1 MNPQNR
7 FPIRPAVL
15 VLVVASVLTL
25 AALSFFATRSQ
36 AADAT
41 KPGEASKSSAAK
53 AALTVSLIQPK
64 SSMLTIKLAAN
75 GSVAAWQEAS
85 VGAEANGLRVAELHA
100 NVGDL
105 VKRGQVLATFAAESV
120 QADVAIAR
128 ATAAEAQANAAEA
141 AANADRA
148 RAVQGSGAISAQQ
161 VNQYLTQEQTA
172 KARVASAQAQL
183 DSQLLRLK
191 NTQLVAPDSGIIS
204 ARMATVGSV
213 VGAGTEMFKLIR
225 QGRLEWR
232 AEVTSSELARI
243 SPGTRV
249 VVTAPSGAQTTG
261 KVRTLAPTVDI
272 ATRNG
277 LVYVDIDKAVGSV
290 VGQQFSAGPPQAKL
304 TPSGGSEPN
313 AVGSV
318 GGQQFSAGPPQ
329 AKLIP
334 SGGSEPNAVGSVGV
348 NFKPGMYAR
357 GEFELGRSGALT
369 VPQTAVVVRDGFSY
383 VIRVGADKRVSQ
395 VKVQTGRV
403 VGDQV
408 EIQSG
413 VVAQDQ
419 LVASGG
425 SFLSEGD
432 LVKVVDALA
441 APSVKADS
449 KPNRPEAPVKPA
461 QAAI

>member
-1 MNPQNR
+1 MNLQNR
-7 FPIRPAVL
+7 FQIKPVTLGL
-15 VLVVASVLTL
+15 VAASVLTL
-25 AALSFFATRSQ
+25 AALGLFATRSQ
-36 AADAT
+36 AADAA
-41 KPGEASKSSAAK
+41 KPATEAK
-53 AALTVSLIQPK
+53 AALTVSLTQPK

-85 VGAEANGLRVAELHA
+85 VGTEANGLRVTELHA
-100 NVGDL
+100 SVGDS

-128 ATAAEAQANAAEA
+128 AAVAEAQANAAEA

-172 KARVASAQAQL
+172 KARTESAKAQL

-191 NTQLVAPDSGIIS
+191 HTRLVAPDNGVIS

-232 AEVTSSELARI
+232 GEVTSSEIARI
-243 SPGTRV
+243 SPGTAV
-249 VVTAPSGAQTTG
+249 LVTVPGGAQMKG
-261 KVRTLAPTVDI
+261 KVRTLAPTVDM

-277 LVYVDIDKAVGSV
+277 LVYVDLGSAAAGGKVAV
-290 VGQQFSAGPPQAKL
+290 
-304 TPSGGSEPN
+304 N
-313 AVGSV
+313 A
-318 GGQQFSAGPPQ
+318 
-329 AKLIP
+329 
-334 SGGSEPNAVGSVGV
+334 
-348 NFKPGMYAR
+348 FKPGMYAR
-357 GEFELGRSGALT
+357 GEFELGSSGALT

-383 VIRVGADKRVSQ
+383 VYRVGADNKISQ
-395 VKVQTGRV
+395 LKVQTGRV
-403 VGDQV
+403 VGDQIEV
-408 EIQSG
+408 QSG
-413 VVAQDQ
+413 VKLEDK

-432 LVKVVDALA
+432 TVRVVAA
-441 APSVKADS
+441 APAT
-449 KPNRPEAPVKPA
+449 APAPA
-461 QAAI
+461 AK